1 MSSLLERADAYFRRE
16 LWRSDLA
23 EEPFWRAW
31 PLHVLRCLAM
41 AIDRGIAH
49 QLPIRASALTFITV
63 LSLVPSLAFVFSVA
77 KSLGAYE
84 QVRTQVV
91 DPFLSEMFV
100 AEEPT
105 AASANGASEDDG
117 ATATDGAAEAGMN
130 GVIEN
135 GLDGLEAVGA
145 APTDGATEDGASEDG
160 APENSESPN
169 SAPSATPDGDT
180 SIGQDEAPAPD
191 AQPKLED
198 SASEAAVVVGE
209 SEQQLRVAIEK
220 VLEFVENTDVKRL
233 GALGFLV
240 VVYAVI
246 RLLGGVEAALNLI
259 WSVDRPRRFVRK
271 VTDYLAIVI
280 VTPML
285 AGLALTSGA
294 ALSTTDSAAMV
305 YLRDDLGLAHL
316 VVLFDLV
323 LPLISMWVVFTLIYI
338 LMPNTRVKLRS
349 ALFGGLAAALLWTLM
364 LELYVKSQV
373 GMASYNALYAS
384 FAAFPIFLLWLWF
397 SWLVVLAGAEVGYAD
412 QHARAY
418 RRQALAET
426 GNRAWFELNILRAVG
441 RIVGAFQGGSTAP
454 TLEELVDDLGVP
466 ESELESGLV
475 RLERAGLLLRSGSG
489 EDSAFALAR
498 PAEDVSV
505 HEALQML
512 RGDAEVG
519 LPNESKDELDTRLR
533 EAYRDAVRAG
543 GEQRTLA
550 DVAKV
555 ARTDPDA

>member
-1 MSSLLERADAYFRRE
+1 VSSLLERADAYFRRE

-23 EEPFWRAW
+23 DEPFWRAW
-31 PLHVLRCLAM
+31 PLHVLRCLSM
-41 AIDRGIAH
+41 AVERGIAH

-100 AEEPT
+100 AEGAEAPQAGESEGGT
-105 AASANGASEDDG
+105 GAAAGDVANQDEAVDG
-117 ATATDGAAEAGMN
+117 A
-130 GVIEN
+130 
-135 GLDGLEAVGA
+135 L
-145 APTDGATEDGASEDG
+145 EDGALEDG
-160 APENSESPN
+160 ALEDPARDTEVPTGADGSTDQEVEPSP
-169 SAPSATPDGDT
+169 G
-180 SIGQDEAPAPD
+180 

-198 SASEAAVVVGE
+198 NAAEAAVVVEE

-220 VLEFVENTDVKRL
+220 VLEFVEKTDVKRL

-259 WSVDRPRRFVRK
+259 WSVDRPRRFIRK

-316 VVLFDLV
+316 VVWFDLV
-323 LPLISMWVVFTLIYI
+323 LPLLSMWVVFTLIYI

-349 ALFGGLAAALLWTLM
+349 ALFGGLAAALLWTVM

-441 RIVGAFQGGSTAP
+441 RIVGAFQVGKAPP
-454 TLEELVDDLGVP
+454 TLEFLVDDLGVP

-475 RLERAGLLLRSGSG
+475 RLERAGLLLRSRTG

-498 PAEDVSV
+498 PADEVSV

-512 RGDAEVG
+512 RGDAEAG
-519 LPNESKDELDTRLR
+519 LPNGSKDELDSRLR
-533 EAYRDAVRAG
+533 EAYLNAVRAG
-543 GEQRTLA
+543 GESRSLA
-550 DVAKV
+550 DVAKA
-555 ARTDPDA
+555 ARTEPDA